1 MRPRLF
7 AALAA
12 ALFCGGCVA
21 YYPEPYSV
29 SRPYIYSPSYGPYS
43 YVRPYGPASGYYLA
57 PGWSWYAPGWSF
69 GFGYR
74 YYQGTYGPRYY
85 GPRTYGPRY
94 YGPRYYS
101 PRSYTPRTY
110 GPRYYGRPH

>member
-12 ALFCGGCVA
+12 ALICGGCVA
-21 YYPEPYSV
+21 YYPEPYPLY
-29 SRPYIYSPSYGPYS
+29 RPYIYSPSYGPYS
-43 YVRPYGPASGYYLA
+43 YVRPYGPAAGYYLA

-74 YYQGTYGPRYY
+74 YHQGYY
-85 GPRTYGPRY
+85 GPRSYGPRY
-94 YGPRYYS
+94 YGPRYYG

-110 GPRYYGRPH
+110 GPKYDGRPH